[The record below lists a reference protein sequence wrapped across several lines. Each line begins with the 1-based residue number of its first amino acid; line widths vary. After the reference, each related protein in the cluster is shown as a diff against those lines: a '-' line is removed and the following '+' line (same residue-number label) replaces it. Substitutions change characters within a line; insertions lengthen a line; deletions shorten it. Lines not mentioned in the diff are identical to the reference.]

1 MSREMK
7 QKKGPAM
14 DLKFG
19 KRILVIPDAHGRSTE
34 SFSDLDRFDAAGKLI
49 RDEKPDI
56 VVSLGDLAD
65 FDPLSPYKMKAAA
78 AFDGKAVRKEALFRT
93 EILNRIAGPTR
104 HANERHRRG
113 RHKERIHEPVW
124 IDLEG
129 NHEERWRR
137 YPETDLLGH
146 DFLQCESEEAGW
158 IWHPFLKPVDILGV
172 LFSHYFTTG
181 VSRRPAQVNTIL
193 NKTHRSC
200 VFGHTHSFGFDQ
212 KPVLGGG
219 TISALCAGSF
229 KPPHR
234 TGEHEW
240 SGLVM
245 LEDVKDGSFCIR
257 QIPYDH
263 VLEKY
268 GEGDY
273 AQKLRTR
280 RAQAAQ
286 DRENARHAYA

>member
-1 MSREMK
+1 MIAPS
-7 QKKGPAM
+7 
-14 DLKFG
+14 FG
-19 KRILVIPDAHGRSTE
+19 KRILVIPDSHGRSTE
-34 SFSDLDRFDAAGKLI
+34 SASDIDRFDAAGRFI
-49 RDEKPDI
+49 RDEKPD
-56 VVSLGDLAD
+56 VVISLGDLAD
-65 FDPLSPYKMKAAA
+65 MDPLSPYKPKAEA

-93 EILNRIAGPTR
+93 EILNRITGPTR
-104 HANERHRRG
+104 SANERHRRG
-113 RHKERIHEPVW
+113 RHKERIHEPLW

-137 YPETDLLGH
+137 HSETELLGH
-146 DFLQCESEEAGW
+146 DFLQAESEYAGW
-158 IWHPFLKPVDILGV
+158 IWHRFLDHVDIMGV

-181 VSRRPAQVNTIL
+181 VSRKPALVNTIL

-200 VFGHTHSFGFDQ
+200 VFGHTHSFGYSQ
-212 KPVLGGG
+212 SPVLGGG

-245 LEDVKDGSFCIR
+245 LTDVRDGAFSIQ

-263 VLEKY
+263 LLERY
-268 GEGDY
+268 GEGSY
-273 AQKLRTR
+273 AQELRTR

-286 DRENARHAYA
+286 DSENIAHAW